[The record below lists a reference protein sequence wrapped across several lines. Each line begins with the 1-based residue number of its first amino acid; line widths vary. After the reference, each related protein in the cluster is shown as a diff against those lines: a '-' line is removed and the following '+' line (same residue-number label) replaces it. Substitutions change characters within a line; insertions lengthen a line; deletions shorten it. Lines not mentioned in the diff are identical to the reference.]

1 MEKYEDSTKDIT
13 NYEYEKAEKKLR
25 LIRNEFTTTGKFN
38 FPIISKQEID
48 LDCIDLWSWNKA
60 KSNDEENKYKT
71 IHFFTYDWHF
81 DSVYTNP
88 ENALNKLQQ
97 YYAVLT
103 PDFSLYFDMPLALQI
118 YSTFKNRWCG
128 AYWQNQGLKVIP
140 TVNWGKEDS
149 FEFCFDGIEKGSVVA
164 VSTYSREDYEQEF
177 MLGYNKM
184 LEIIQ
189 PSAVIC
195 YGTPFKAMTGNIKVI
210 DPFDKDFLMKELGQQ
225 EFTRRYL
232 TGELYPSR

>member
-38 FPIISKQEID
+38 FPIISKQDID
-48 LDCIDLWSWNKA
+48 LDCVDLWSWNKT
-60 KSNDEENKYKT
+60 KSNDEENKHKT

-88 ENALNKLQQ
+88 KNALNKLQQ

-195 YGTPFKAMTGNIKVI
+195 YGTPFQAMTGNIKVI

>member
-60 KSNDEENKYKT
+60 KSNDEENKHKT

-88 ENALNKLQQ
+88 KNALNKLQQ
-97 YYAVLT
+97 YYAILT

-118 YSTFKNRWCG
+118 YSIFKNRWCG

-184 LEIIQ
+184 LEIIK

-195 YGTPFKAMTGNIKVI
+195 YGTPFKTMTGNIKVI
-210 DPFDKDFLMKELGQQ
+210 EPFDKDFLMKELGQQ

>member
-25 LIRNEFTTTGKFN
+25 LIRNEFTTTGNFN
-38 FPIISKQEID
+38 FPIISKQDID
-48 LDCIDLWSWNKA
+48 LDCIDLWSWNKT
-60 KSNDEENKYKT
+60 KSNDEENKHKT

-88 ENALNKLQQ
+88 KNALNKLQQ

-195 YGTPFKAMTGNIKVI
+195 YGTPFQAMTGNIKVI